1 MKPQSRDRN
10 APASLIQ
17 TLDTTGAALS
27 HRRIHRE
34 TRTADRAD
42 LMELLQGSIIPK
54 LLASAQRQVKP
65 VELFKTESN
74 GLTTA
79 EVAAFASLCLMK
91 DETLAT
97 AFARQM
103 AADGFEIK
111 EVFDRLI
118 TPAAR
123 HLGVLWDRD
132 LCDFEQVTIGLSR
145 MQGIVVDLSQSCE
158 AQDPPSSH
166 NLQAL
171 FAALPDSQH
180 TLGVMMVSELF
191 RNEGWE
197 VAMESG
203 ATESQLIAAVEGHWF
218 DVIGLSISLG
228 DNVELLRKLIQRLRE
243 HSKNSQVTVLVGG
256 PLMSVVEGLDR
267 LVGAD
272 AAAADANVAQKL
284 AKALAL
290 SLRK

>member
-1 MKPQSRDRN
+1 MKPQSRNRTATSSQDE
-10 APASLIQ
+10 
-17 TLDTTGAALS
+17 TLDPTGATLS
-27 HRRIHRE
+27 HRRIHSE
-34 TRTADRAD
+34 TRSADRSD
-42 LMELLQGSIIPK
+42 LMDLLQGSIIPK

-65 VELFKTESN
+65 VELIKAELV
-74 GLTTA
+74 GPTTA

-91 DETLAT
+91 DETLPT

-111 EVFDRLI
+111 EVFDQLI

-123 HLGVLWDRD
+123 HLGILWDRD

-145 MQGIVVDLSQSCE
+145 MQGIVMDLSQSSE
-158 AQDPPSSH
+158 AHDPPSSH

-203 ATESQLIAAVEGHWF
+203 ATESQLVSAVEGHWF
-218 DVIGLSISLG
+218 DVIGLSISLS
-228 DNVELLRKLIQRLRE
+228 DNVDQLRQLIQRLRE
-243 HSKNSQVTVLVGG
+243 HSKNSQATVLVGG
-256 PLMSVVEGLDR
+256 PLMSGWTAWT
-267 LVGAD
+267 G
-272 AAAADANVAQKL
+272 
-284 AKALAL
+284 
-290 SLRK
+290 S